1 MTRQTGPL
9 VLVAGVVLGT
19 ALFAQAP
26 SNLTGTWRLT
36 AGPNSQPGDPA
47 VLTITQTAGEIRI
60 GPISDQNP
68 DSVSI
73 KLDGTES
80 RNTLRGPGA
89 PVESLSRATWD
100 GPRLVISDTLSTSR
114 GVLTLKSVYALEGDR
129 LTLQVNGTSQNGTP
143 IPTRVLAYTRGQDA
157 PLPPPPAP
165 ARTIESGYTTLFNGK
180 DLTDWK
186 VGGPVESFTVDQ
198 GAIVAHGAASHLY
211 YDGSLREHAFRN
223 FSLKLDVM
231 ARNRSNGGVYVLTE
245 YQAKGFP
252 AKGFE
257 IQVNNSHTD
266 RIRSGSLYH
275 VVDLSYIPAKDD
287 EWFPME
293 IMVNRETITITVKG
307 TQVIQWTQPA
317 DWNGSYDTPGRKL
330 APGTIAFQ
338 AHDPNSTTA
347 YANIRIRL
355 LD

>member
-1 MTRQTGPL
+1 MRRQTVPFL
-9 VLVAGVVLGT
+9 LVAGVVLGT
-19 ALFAQAP
+19 GLFAQTP
-26 SNLTGTWRLT
+26 SNF
-36 AGPNSQPGDPA
+36 
-47 VLTITQTAGEIRI
+47 GETR
-60 GPISDQNP
+60 S
-68 DSVSI
+68 
-73 KLDGTES
+73 
-80 RNTLRGPGA
+80 
-89 PVESLSRATWD
+89 
-100 GPRLVISDTLSTSR
+100 
-114 GVLTLKSVYALEGDR
+114 
-129 LTLQVNGTSQNGTP
+129 P
-143 IPTRVLAYTRGQDA
+143 IPSRSLASTQAQESA
-157 PLPPPPAP
+157 PLPKPPTRSVEA
-165 ARTIESGYTTLFNGK
+165 GYTNLFNGK

-186 VGGPVESFTVDQ
+186 IGGPVESFSVDS
-198 GAIVAHGAASHLY
+198 GAIVAHGAASHLF
-211 YDGSLREHAFRN
+211 YDGSLRNHAFRN
-223 FSLKLDVM
+223 FTLRLDVM

-245 YQAKGFP
+245 YQKKGFP

-293 IMVNRETITITVKG
+293 ITVNGETITIAVKG

-317 DWNGSYDTPGRKL
+317 DWNGAYDTPGRKI

-347 YANIRIRL
+347 YANIRIKP